1 MTVIFF
7 LLGVVLMAL
16 GIAFSIALHEL
27 GHLIPAKIFGVRVP
41 QYMIGFGKTVF
52 SWRRGET
59 EYGFKALPLGGYIS
73 MIGMYPPGK
82 NEEGKGR
89 AGGTSPF
96 QQLVREARQA
106 DAERIRPEDEGR
118 LFHQLPVHKRII
130 IMLGGPAMN
139 LLIALVATA
148 ILLLGFGS
156 YQPTT
161 GIQSVSQC
169 VHTVDATS
177 VDTAGSAD
185 CGANDPLAPASAAGL
200 KPGDKILEF
209 AGQAVTDWNQL
220 TELIR
225 ANAGREVLLTVQRGN
240 ETLEL
245 AITPML
251 TARPILDDLTGT
263 YLTNSD
269 GSYKTQEVG
278 FIGISPATELTPGTV
293 GEVLPTVGQSLQ
305 RIGATLIKL
314 PVRVYG
320 VAVTLVTNG
329 ERDINSP
336 VSVVGVGRIAGDIA
350 AHDEISLRDKAA
362 SLVSLIAQMN
372 LMLFAFNLIP
382 LLPLDGGHVL
392 GALWEG
398 FRRQGAKLLG
408 RRDPGP
414 FDPVRLLPLTYLVAG
429 TFLLMTLVLVAADI
443 LKPVRLF

>member
-1 MTVIFF
+1 MTILLF

-16 GIAFSIALHEL
+16 GIAFSIALHEV
-27 GHLIPAKIFGVRVP
+27 GHLVPAKLFGVRVP
-41 QYMIGFGKTVF
+41 QYMIGFGKTLF
-52 SWRRGET
+52 SWKRGET

-82 NEEGKGR
+82 EGEDEGR
-89 AGGTSPF
+89 AGGTSPL
-96 QQLVREARQA
+96 QQLAREARQA

-118 LFHQLPVHKRII
+118 LFYQLPVYKRII

-139 LLIALVATA
+139 LLIGLVATTV
-148 ILLLGFGS
+148 LVTGFGS

-169 VHTVDATS
+169 VHRVDATNA
-177 VDTAGSAD
+177 DTANSAE
-185 CGANDPLAPASAAGL
+185 CGAEDPLAPASAAGL
-200 KPGDKILEF
+200 KPGDTILEF
-209 AGQAVTDWNQL
+209 AGQTVTSWDQL

-225 ANAGREVLLTVQRGN
+225 TNAEKEVPLAIQRGDQKLDL
-240 ETLEL
+240 T
-245 AITPML
+245 ITPML
-251 TARPILDDLTGT
+251 TVRPVADELTGT
-263 YLTNSD
+263 YLTNPD
-269 GSYKTQEVG
+269 GSYQTQEVG

-314 PVRVYG
+314 PARVYG

-350 AHDEISLRDKAA
+350 AHDEISLRDKVAT
-362 SLVSLIAQMN
+362 LVSLIAQMN

-398 FRRQGAKLLG
+398 LRRQSARLLG

-414 FDPVRLLPLTYLVAG
+414 FDPVRLLPLTYVVAG
-429 TFLLMTLVLVAADI
+429 AFLVMTVILVTADI
-443 LKPVRLF
+443 FKPVSIF